1 MQEVFIQRHE
11 ERVCGKGRVMATC
24 GVAGVLLA
32 AAVICASHEPS
43 AVSDASVRVRTPAES
58 ARVHASLPLQAGP
71 R

>member
-1 MQEVFIQRHE
+1 MQDVFIQRDD
-11 ERVCGKGRVMATC
+11 ERVCRKGRVIATC

-43 AVSDASVRVRTPAES
+43 AVSDASVRVRSPAES
-58 ARVHASLPLQAGP
+58 AQRVHALLQAGP